1 MPQILGIATA
11 MKYISL
17 DRLAVIFAI
26 FIGLAVADW
35 QGSFYFLDHRLAEFR
50 MQAKSQPA
58 SGKIVLLEI
67 DSKSLNEIGLWPWK
81 RSIYGDIVKKAF
93 EAGAEELAF
102 DIDFSANSSPAEDA
116 AFEQALEASEG
127 PVTLAIFQQR
137 SNAQADAAIQTN
149 RPIEQLEMNAWMAT
163 VNVLADS
170 DGIIR
175 HFPYAQTID
184 GEAVSSLAGVLG
196 GEQDV
201 IPHTF
206 IVDYGIDADAIPVYS
221 VVDLLQGRLPQ
232 GALQNRKILV
242 GAGAAELRD
251 TMAVPKYGMLT
262 GPKLQILAAENIL
275 QSRDLGYLPSHW
287 IYIISGVI
295 FLPVLIIGLFKR
307 FNTYIKLGFFAL
319 LAVGIEAAALG
330 IYLVEPTIVPT
341 GLIISQIAATGIIL
355 TFFDIRFKD
364 ILLSLSQRRSDNISA
379 LLQTIVEDS
388 FSGILVITE
397 QGRILEISHQAK
409 ENLEE
414 LGYLAEKGQAF
425 NDNLPL
431 ELTTAVRTCMA
442 SPKTFTGSRQLHT
455 IHIEKDGENRYFEYS
470 ITPSRISAGRDEL
483 QKDQWVATILFH
495 DVTKARQEQIRLEF
509 LADHDSLTG
518 LLNETGFSN
527 EMDEKMIAA
536 LEDKG
541 LIFACKP
548 RRIEK
553 ISQSLGAE
561 YSDLLLKQI
570 ADKLKTLKVFDV
582 IGFGSQKQFLIAKM
596 GASNSDNPS
605 LCKLIEEC
613 LDEPFSLRGHN
624 VIAGSHIGV
633 ADFKH
638 GGLLTEEVVK
648 AATVALHRGIET
660 GDEQVIYTSDLA
672 TDVIH
677 RRVLER
683 EMVDALQRGE
693 FEMHY
698 QPQANLKDHKIIGCE
713 ALIRWQHRDLGL
725 IRPDLF
731 IPIME
736 ETGMITEL
744 GRWILEQSCRDA
756 MSWAEPITVAVNVSA
771 VQFARSDI
779 LADIKHALAISGLP
793 KERLHIEITESLF
806 ISDPDAIIETLN
818 AIRAEGIK
826 IALDDF
832 GTGYSSLS
840 YIHQFPLDKIKIDRA
855 FVKDLPYSVDSLA
868 VINAVVALARGFDM
882 DIVAEGMET
891 SDQAEILRIAGC
903 HIGQGWFFG
912 KPMPSHQ
919 LDQLCIEQN
928 MKGRESARLAS

>member
-1 MPQILGIATA
+1 

-17 DRLAVIFAI
+17 DRLAVMLAI

-35 QGSFYFLDHRLAEFR
+35 HGSFYFLDHRFAEIR
-50 MQAKSQPA
+50 MKAKSQSA
-58 SGKIVLLEI
+58 SGKLVLLEI

-81 RSIYGDIVKKAF
+81 RSIYGDIIQKVF

-116 AFEQALEASEG
+116 AFQQALEASEG

-137 SNAQADAAIQTN
+137 SNARSDAEIQTN

-163 VNVLADS
+163 VNVLADP

-175 HFPYAQTID
+175 HFPYAQMID
-184 GEAVSSLAGVLG
+184 EEAISSLAGVLG

-201 IPHTF
+201 VPGTF
-206 IVDYGIDADAIPVYS
+206 IVDYGIDANTIPVYS
-221 VVDLLQGRLPQ
+221 VVDLLKGQLPR
-232 GALQNRKILV
+232 GALQNRKILI

-275 QSRDLGYLPSHW
+275 QSRDLVYLPRLW
-287 IYIISGVI
+287 IYVVSGII
-295 FLPVLIIGLFKR
+295 FLPMLAIALFKR
-307 FNTYIKLGFFAL
+307 FNTYIKLGLFIL
-319 LAVGIEAAALG
+319 LAIGVEASAFWL
-330 IYLVEPTIVPT
+330 YLVNPIILPT
-341 GLIISQIAATGIIL
+341 GLIVSQIAATGIAL

-364 ILLSLSQRRSDNISA
+364 ILLSLSHRRSENISA

-388 FSGILVITE
+388 FSGILVITD
-397 QGRILEISHQAK
+397 QGRILEISRQAK
-409 ENLEE
+409 ESLEQ
-414 LGYLAEKGQAF
+414 LGYLAEKGQVF
-425 NDNLPL
+425 NNNLPMDL
-431 ELTTAVRTCMA
+431 ITAVRACMA
-442 SPKTFTGSRQLHT
+442 NPKTFQGSRQLHT
-455 IHIEKDGENRYFEYS
+455 IHIEQNGESKYFEYS
-470 ITPSRISAGRDEL
+470 ITPSRISSGRDEM

-495 DVTKARQEQIRLEF
+495 DVTKTRQEQIRLEF

-527 EMDEKMIAA
+527 EMDEKMVAT
-536 LEDKG
+536 LEDNG
-541 LIFACKP
+541 LIFACRP
-548 RRIEK
+548 RRIDK

-561 YSDLLLKQI
+561 YADLLLKQI
-570 ADKLKTLKVFDV
+570 ADKFEALKVFDV
-582 IGFGSQKQFLIAKM
+582 VGFGSQKQFLMAKM
-596 GASNSDNPS
+596 GASHSDYPT

-633 ADFKH
+633 ADFRH
-638 GGLLTEEVVK
+638 GGVLTEEVVK

-660 GDEQVIYTSDLA
+660 GEDQVLYTSDLA

-713 ALIRWQHRDLGL
+713 ALVRWQHRDLGL

-744 GRWILEQSCRDA
+744 GRWILEQSCKDA
-756 MSWAEPITVAVNVSA
+756 MSWSSPVTVAVNVSA

-779 LADIKHALAISGLP
+779 VADIKNALSISGLP
-793 KERLHIEITESLF
+793 KERLQIEITESLF
-806 ISDPDAIIETLN
+806 IADPDAIIEKLN
-818 AIRAEGIK
+818 AIRDEGIK

-855 FVKDLPYSVDSLA
+855 FVKDLPLSVDSLA

-882 DIVAEGMET
+882 DIVAEGIET

-903 HIGQGWFFG
+903 HTGQGWFFG
-912 KPMPSHQ
+912 KPMPSNQ
-919 LDQLCIEQN
+919 LDQFCIEQAERALN
-928 MKGRESARLAS
+928 DARLTG

>member
-1 MPQILGIATA
+1 

-17 DRLAVIFAI
+17 DRLAVMLVV
-26 FIGLAVADW
+26 FIGLAAADW
-35 QGSFYFLDHRLAEFR
+35 YGHFYFLDHRLAELR
-50 MQAKSQPA
+50 MEAGSKPA
-58 SGKIVLLEI
+58 SGKIALLEI

-81 RSIYGDIVKKAF
+81 RSIYGQIVEKSFA
-93 EAGAEELAF
+93 AGAEELAF
-102 DIDFSANSSPAEDA
+102 DIDFSASSSPAEDA
-116 AFEQALEASEG
+116 AFEKALEASEG

-137 SNAQADAAIQTN
+137 SNARTDAEIQTN
-149 RPIEQLEMNAWMAT
+149 RPIERLEMNAWMAT

-175 HFPYAQTID
+175 HFPYAQMIE
-184 GEAVSSLAGVLG
+184 GEAISSLAGVLG
-196 GEQDV
+196 GEQEV
-201 IPHTF
+201 LPGTF
-206 IVDYGIDADAIPVYS
+206 IVDYGIEAGSIPVYS
-221 VVDLLQGRLPQ
+221 VVDLLQDRLPPD
-232 GALQNRKILV
+232 ALKNRKVLL

-251 TMAVPKYGMLT
+251 TMAVPRYGMLT

-275 QSRDLGYLPSHW
+275 QSRDLTYIPRLW
-287 IYIISGVI
+287 IYLASGFI
-295 FLPVLIIGLFKR
+295 FIPVLIIGLIKR
-307 FNTYIKLGFFAL
+307 FSTYSKFILFAS
-319 LAVGIEAAALG
+319 LALSVEAISLWT
-330 IYLVEPTIVPT
+330 YLEGPFIVPT
-341 GLIISQIAATGIIL
+341 GMIISQIAVTGFAL

-364 ILLSLSQRRSDNISA
+364 ILLSLSHRRSENITA

-397 QGRILEISHQAK
+397 KGRILEISHQAK
-409 ENLEE
+409 ENLEQ

-425 NDNLPL
+425 STNLPQ
-431 ELTTAVRTCMA
+431 ELTSAVRTCM
-442 SPKTFTGSRQLHT
+442 SDPKAFLGNRQLRT
-455 IHIEKDGENRYFEYS
+455 IHIEQDGQSKYFEYS
-470 ITPSRISAGRDEL
+470 ITPSRISSGQDEE

-495 DVTKARQEQIRLEF
+495 DVTKSRQEQMRLEF
-509 LADHDSLTG
+509 LADHDSLTQ
-518 LLNETGFSN
+518 LFNESGFCN
-527 EMDEKMIAA
+527 EVDEKMIASLEENA
-536 LEDKG
+536 LV
-541 LIFACKP
+541 FACKP
-548 RRIEK
+548 RRLEK
-553 ISQSLGAE
+553 ISQSLGAD
-561 YSDLLLKQI
+561 YADLLLKQI
-570 ADKLKTLKVFDV
+570 AEKLEALEVFDV
-582 IGFGSQKQFLIAKM
+582 VGYGSQKQFLLAKM
-596 GASNSDNPS
+596 AATQQTCQH

-624 VIAGSHIGV
+624 VIAGSHIGI
-633 ADFKH
+633 ADFKQ

-648 AATVALHRGIET
+648 AANVALHRSIET
-660 GDEQVIYTSDLA
+660 GDDHVVYTSDLA

-683 EMVDALQRGE
+683 EIVDALERGE

-698 QPQANLKDHKIIGCE
+698 QPQVNLKDHKIIGCE

-736 ETGMITEL
+736 ETGMIVEL

-756 MSWAEPITVAVNVSA
+756 MSWTSPVTLAVNVSA

-779 LADIKHALAISGLP
+779 LADITHALDVSGLP

-806 ISDPDAIIETLN
+806 IADPDAVIEKLN

-912 KPMPSHQ
+912 KPMTSHQ
-919 LDQLCIEQN
+919 LDQFCIEQ
-928 MKGRESARLAS
+928 KAQQLSQARLAG